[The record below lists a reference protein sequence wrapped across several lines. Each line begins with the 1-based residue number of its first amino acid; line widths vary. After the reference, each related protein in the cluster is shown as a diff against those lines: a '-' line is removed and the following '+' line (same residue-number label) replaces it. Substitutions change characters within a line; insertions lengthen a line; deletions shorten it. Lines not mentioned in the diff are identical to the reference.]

1 MANTVEIPAEN
12 EATTT
17 PAGASG
23 VTARRIVKAAT
34 PKASEGGTNDG
45 AFSYPGPDTPNGLK
59 SSNDDDDFVP
69 IGKRNKREDDDDQ
82 EKWRKDRLKATEKRG
97 KALRDKELQAR
108 REANTV
114 NKEQADASGNPFSRF
129 LSVFSVESKFPE
141 HKRSFEATSEEDEEG
156 PSEKRLKPNDL
167 DSGERMSGEGA
178 PSSLFASKTFW
189 ITTAVTV
196 AVGVAFAVQRG
207 RNK

>member
-82 EKWRKDRLKATEKRG
+82 EKWRKHRLKATEKRG

-114 NKEQADASGNPFSRF
+114 NKEQADASGNPFSDSSPCFRWNPSF
-129 LSVFSVESKFPE
+129 QSTNDPLKQRPRRMRKGPVKSVSSRMISIAASV
-141 HKRSFEATSEEDEEG
+141 RV
-156 PSEKRLKPNDL
+156 EKVHRLVCLLP
-167 DSGERMSGEGA
+167 R
-178 PSSLFASKTFW
+178 LF
-189 ITTAVTV
+189 
-196 AVGVAFAVQRG
+196 GLLPQ
-207 RNK
+207 